1 MQERLDR
8 AKRRQLLKEDQ
19 PFIGKPFDLGGQ
31 TVRAVQANTRHLALM
46 LMDTGLKKRAS
57 RAAVFAA
64 QILDATLA
72 KRTEGSVAC
81 AKGCYY
87 CCKTYVSVTIP
98 EVFRIADAIRGKAEK
113 SARIMTAAQASAEIP
128 QLEREVRRVVCPILE
143 DKACSEYAPRPLVC
157 RAVLSKSLETC
168 LRIFEQNSGEMVPF
182 SDNTADIRGYVMI
195 MIQAALDLAGLP
207 PVHYEMNQALAI
219 ALQNPDAEERW
230 LKREDLFA
238 AVPIDGHDTH
248 PSALGSMTAMLVQNV
263 RPTL

>member
-19 PFIGKPFDLGGQ
+19 PFIGKPFNLDGQ

-46 LMDTGLKKRAS
+46 LMDTGIKKRAS
-57 RAAVFAA
+57 GAAVFAG

-72 KRTEGSVAC
+72 KRTEGTVAC

-98 EVFRIADAIRGKAEK
+98 EVFRLADAMRGKAEK
-113 SARIMTAAQASAEIP
+113 AARVVMAARESAEIP

-143 DKACSEYAPRPLVC
+143 DKSCSEYAPRPLVC
-157 RAVLSKSLETC
+157 RAVLSKSLEAC
-168 LRIFEQNSGEMVPF
+168 LRIFEENSGEMVPF
-182 SDNTADIRGYVMI
+182 SDNTTDIRGYVMI
-195 MIQAALDLAGLP
+195 MIQAALNLAGLP

-219 ALQNPDAEERW
+219 ALDQPDAEERW
-230 LKREDLFA
+230 LKGENLFA
-238 AVPIDGHDTH
+238 EVPIDGHDIH
-248 PSALGSMTAMLVQNV
+248 PSALGNMTAMLVQNV

>member
-1 MQERLDR
+1 MNERLDR

-19 PFIGKPFDLGGQ
+19 PFIGRPFNLDGQ

-46 LMDTGLKKRAS
+46 LMDTGIKKRAT

-64 QILDATLA
+64 QMLDATLA
-72 KRTEGSVAC
+72 KKTEGPVAC

-98 EVFRIADAIRGKAEK
+98 EALRLADAMRAKPEK
-113 SARIMTAAQASAEIP
+113 TARVKDAATQSAEIP
-128 QLEREVRRVVCPILE
+128 QLEREVRRVVCPMLE

-168 LRIFEQNSGEMVPF
+168 LRIFEENSGETMNF
-182 SDNTADIRGYVMI
+182 ADNTTDIRGYVVI
-195 MIQAALDLAGLP
+195 MMQAALDLAGLP

-219 ALQNPDAEERW
+219 ALENPDAEERW
-230 LKREDLFA
+230 LGGENLFA
-238 AVPIDGHDTH
+238 GVPIDGHDTH
-248 PSALGSMTAMLVQNV
+248 RSALGDMTAMLVQHL